1 MLKSQERTR
10 KGFAVCRFFRIF
22 ASLIITLATNMEQEN
37 EKKGGGASLGLW
49 MAGGVMLGTAFGTAT
64 DNTGTGIGIG
74 LLAGYMIYI
83 LTERKDDKGKD

>member
-1 MLKSQERTR
+1 MKERR

-22 ASLIITLATNMEQEN
+22 ASLTITLATDMEQEN
-37 EKKGGGASLGLW
+37 DRKSGGSSLGLW
-49 MAGGVMLGTAFGTAT
+49 MAVGVMLGTAFGTAT

-83 LTERKDDKGKD
+83 LTERKNGKGKE